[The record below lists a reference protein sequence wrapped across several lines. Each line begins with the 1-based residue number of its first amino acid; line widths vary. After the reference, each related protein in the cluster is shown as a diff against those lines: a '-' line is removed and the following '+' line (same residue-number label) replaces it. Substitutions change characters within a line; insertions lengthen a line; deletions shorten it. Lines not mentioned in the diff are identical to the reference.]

1 MGYLGFVQRS
11 TPLLYSFHIY
21 IYNTST
27 HSVYIDFNM
36 AKLRISHFSDL
47 LCMQLHLSYTPR
59 ISYLHTNVLCRLFH
73 SVLMAKFSINS
84 ISVKYRK
91 KITRIEAPKRR
102 GKMSVITNTDFSFR
116 KTFCG
121 SSISLPQS
129 QFSITQS

>member
-27 HSVYIDFNM
+27 HSVYIDFNT

-59 ISYLHTNVLCRLFH
+59 ISYLHTNVFCRLFH

-91 KITRIEAPKRR
+91 KLLELRHLRGEGKCLSLLTQTSASEKHSVVLLFLCPKA
-102 GKMSVITNTDFSFR
+102 NF
-116 KTFCG
+116 
-121 SSISLPQS
+121 Q
-129 QFSITQS
+129 